1 MNGTPVISIKR
12 KTDPNGRT
20 KWHVIVRG
28 EIYEPA
34 RLATSTDTLGQALTI
49 GEMHLR
55 WWGYT
60 EIEVTKAVAN
70 AFRNVRRR
78 YGPEVFEEA
87 VTETQ
92 KIAAEQAEPYPD

>member
-1 MNGTPVISIKR
+1 MNTTPVISIKK
-12 KTDPNGRT
+12 KTTPRGEV

-34 RLATSTDTLGQALTI
+34 RLATTAQTLGQALTI
-49 GEMHLR
+49 GEAHLR
-55 WWGYT
+55 WWGYN
-60 EIEVTKAVAN
+60 EIEVTKAIAN

-92 KIAAEQAEPYPD
+92 RAAAEQAEPYPD